1 MVEKRN
7 DLLQTKMRALLAD
20 SNLGRRYWV
29 EAVLT
34 ANYIINCL
42 WTSALNKTPYKALYG
57 QPPSLKHMLI
67 FGVSAWVNV
76 PRKFRRKRHDKSLK
90 LTFLGYEPGE
100 KAYRFC
106 DRNHKLTI
114 SCSAVFNEQEGWNR
128 EAREESMV
136 LLPSSPAESL
146 LQQGD
151 KPEKEGLDSLAG
163 ENAKLTPELPKEEPK
178 AQAEISAEIPRR
190 SQRANK
196 GIPPESSYFHRT
208 WSKFQP
214 LLSNRLNLKEMALGK
229 DHVLTMNDGNKIPV
243 FGFGTYCGDSDR
255 RKMCEEATKIALEV
269 GFRHIDGAYVYE
281 TEEQIGRAVHA
292 KIADGT
298 LKRED
303 IFYTGKLWSTFHRP
317 ELVRTCLE
325 QSLKKLQFDYMDL
338 FLIHNPYSLK
348 PGADLF
354 PLGENKKLIFDK
366 VDLRQT
372 WEAMEACKDAG
383 LVKSIGVSNF
393 NLKLMEMILN
403 KPGLKYKPV
412 INQVEC
418 HIYQNQSKM
427 LNFCKSNNILL
438 EAYSVLG
445 TQRDKRWVD
454 QNSPVLLE
462 DPVLAAIAKKYKQ
475 TPALVA
481 LRHQLQRG
489 LVVLVQSF
497 IKKQIEENMQ
507 VFDFHLSEEDMK
519 SLDGLH
525 RNMSYLKPE
534 IYAGHH
540 LYSPPEEN

>member
-1 MVEKRN
+1 
-7 DLLQTKMRALLAD
+7 
-20 SNLGRRYWV
+20 
-29 EAVLT
+29 
-34 ANYIINCL
+34 
-42 WTSALNKTPYKALYG
+42 
-57 QPPSLKHMLI
+57 
-67 FGVSAWVNV
+67 
-76 PRKFRRKRHDKSLK
+76 
-90 LTFLGYEPGE
+90 
-100 KAYRFC
+100 
-106 DRNHKLTI
+106 
-114 SCSAVFNEQEGWNR
+114 
-128 EAREESMV
+128 
-136 LLPSSPAESL
+136 
-146 LQQGD
+146 
-151 KPEKEGLDSLAG
+151 
-163 ENAKLTPELPKEEPK
+163 
-178 AQAEISAEIPRR
+178 
-190 SQRANK
+190 
-196 GIPPESSYFHRT
+196 
-208 WSKFQP
+208 
-214 LLSNRLNLKEMALGK
+214 MALGK

-243 FGFGTYCGDSDR
+243 LGFGTYSTDPAR
-255 RKMCEEATKIALEV
+255 NKMCEEATKIALEV

-281 TEEQIGRAVHA
+281 TEEQVGRAVHA

-348 PGADLF
+348 PGADLLPF
-354 PLGENKKLIFDK
+354 GENKKLIYDN

-393 NLKLMEMILN
+393 NLKQMDMILN

-418 HIYQNQSKM
+418 HVYQNQSKM

-445 TQRDKRWVD
+445 TQRDKNWID
-454 QNSPVLLE
+454 QKSPVLLE

-489 LVVLVQSF
+489 LVVLVKSF
-497 IKKQIEENMQ
+497 TKKRIEENMQ

-525 RNMSYLKPE
+525 RNMNYVKSDPVAEHPQYL
-534 IYAGHH
+534 
-540 LYSPPEEN
+540 PPDEN